1 MTVFARDMSMTV
13 MVPEQ
18 RSTCRPVAPRPEA
31 LLRHEMG
38 RRPSSL
44 FSLFFPKLSAADPP
58 FPAEILD
65 FWTTTCR
72 TNSGVLR
79 CFPLLLMFIR
89 DRWCFNGFRKR
100 YRARAPAWARAGAP
114 ALAENLQV
122 LTMLLRFSRRVF
134 NIVVLLSVIPLSIIP
149 RTAANH
155 A

>member
-18 RSTCRPVAPRPEA
+18 RSTCRPVTPRPGA

-38 RRPSSL
+38 RRASSL

-58 FPAEILD
+58 FSAEILE

-79 CFPLLLMFIR
+79 CFPLLLIFIL
-89 DRWCFNGFRKR
+89 DR
-100 YRARAPAWARAGAP
+100 
-114 ALAENLQV
+114 L
-122 LTMLLRFSRRVF
+122 VF
-134 NIVVLLSVIPLSIIP
+134 
-149 RTAANH
+149 
-155 A
+155 

>member
-18 RSTCRPVAPRPEA
+18 RSTCRPVAPRPGA

-58 FPAEILD
+58 FSAEILD
-65 FWTTTCR
+65 FCATTCR
-72 TNSGVLR
+72 TNSGVLG

-89 DRWCFNGFRKR
+89 DRWCFNGCRKR
-100 YRARAPAWARAGAP
+100 YRALAPARDMGAC
-114 ALAENLQV
+114 
-122 LTMLLRFSRRVF
+122 RSSRRESAGINHSIAILVPSF
-134 NIVVLLSVIPLSIIP
+134 QISSYCYLSG
-149 RTAANH
+149 RGTAERRKS
-155 A
+155 